1 MRPIVSPARGG
12 VNPWRKSL
20 KTPGRFR
27 PGVANGRGGS
37 NRAEGLIGRPR
48 RTSLDGKKIDFEL
61 RPCGILGAAVPAIA
75 RRHGHVMIHGHARA
89 NSLVRAQ
96 ERHNLPEQCQPL
108 PVGNTVCER
117 WRMPRRRGALA
128 RHFADAD
135 LGQDPIKDVALSAD
149 DGDDQLPAFVGVPP
163 GEGNRSLSV
172 DQSSDVSSS
181 DRRQSLLAAF
191 VHPAQPL
198 KESAPGRFRPGAVD
212 GGGGGTADL
221 PLPRQAGLCHH
232 PGLSTG
238 GGAYYPKH
246 RRLES

>member
-1 MRPIVSPARGG
+1 MGHFYFGDQAGRWVRFTPA
-12 VNPWRKSL
+12 L
-20 KTPGRFR
+20 T
-27 PGVANGRGGS
+27 ANGRGGS
-37 NRAEGLIGRPR
+37 NRAEELIGQPR

-61 RPCGILGAAVPAIA
+61 RPCGILGAVVPAIA

-163 GEGNRSLSV
+163 GRGNRSLSV

-181 DRRQSLLAAF
+181 NRRQSLLGCVYSSGATPQRVCPRPF
-191 VHPAQPL
+191 PA
-198 KESAPGRFRPGAVD
+198 
-212 GGGGGTADL
+212 GG
-221 PLPRQAGLCHH
+221 
-232 PGLSTG
+232 S
-238 GGAYYPKH
+238 
-246 RRLES
+246 